1 MYQSIDME
9 LTYRKDL
16 SSCFSSFVPFFLS
29 IPFIFVYYLHRLSIY
44 TSFALILLLFII
56 HFIVLN
62 RFYTKEVFLR
72 AHLLTFILT
81 ISCIWSISSPAI
93 GLFTV
98 VLSLFHLGEYIS
110 VGLWCPR
117 TLNINSF
124 LLNHS
129 PQYHAAIVL
138 AYAEYFI
145 EKYFLFPNGIPYH
158 CLMIIIGLLIVISGE
173 YLRKLAMYTARQSFS
188 HLIEDKPNRDH
199 RLITNGIYEYY
210 RHPSYVGWFWW
221 ACGTQVIL
229 ANPICFLLYLI
240 VKKFSRK
247 GIVYFYYLFRQL
259 GCFLPIESF
268 MKNRH

>member
-1 MYQSIDME
+1 
-9 LTYRKDL
+9 
-16 SSCFSSFVPFFLS
+16 
-29 IPFIFVYYLHRLSIY
+29 
-44 TSFALILLLFII
+44 
-56 HFIVLN
+56 
-62 RFYTKEVFLR
+62 
-72 AHLLTFILT
+72 
-81 ISCIWSISSPAI
+81 
-93 GLFTV
+93 
-98 VLSLFHLGEYIS
+98 
-110 VGLWCPR
+110 
-117 TLNINSF
+117 
-124 LLNHS
+124 
-129 PQYHAAIVL
+129 
-138 AYAEYFI
+138 
-145 EKYFLFPNGIPYH
+145 
-158 CLMIIIGLLIVISGE
+158 MIIIGLLIVISGE